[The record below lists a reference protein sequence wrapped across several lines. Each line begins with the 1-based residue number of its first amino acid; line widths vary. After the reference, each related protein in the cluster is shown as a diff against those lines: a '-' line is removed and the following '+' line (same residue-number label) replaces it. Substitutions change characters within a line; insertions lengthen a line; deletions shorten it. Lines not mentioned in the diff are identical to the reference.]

1 MTSSSAESAF
11 VHGTCGAGLIHKH
24 GAACAAIMCRDAD
37 ERAQPYFIPGSLL
50 RDLTDSSMEESVRAS
65 PQWQSTL
72 PVLLSGFRRNGRAAR
87 WCGVRGGG
95 GKGVQV
101 WR

>member
-50 RDLTDSSMEESVRAS
+50 RDLTDSRPCPCSCLDFAVMVE
-65 PQWQSTL
+65 
-72 PVLLSGFRRNGRAAR
+72 RRDGVV
-87 WCGVRGGG
+87 CGVGGG
-95 GKGVQV
+95 RECRFGAEAGT
-101 WR
+101 RRT